1 MNTSTLARSASV
13 VMAGF
18 VLSNLTGLARQILIS
33 QAFGTSAALDAF
45 YAAQRLPDILFNLVA
60 GGALASAFVPSF
72 TGLLT
77 QGQTGP
83 AWRLASQTLNLMTA
97 VLLVASALAWL
108 LAEPLVA
115 GLLAPGFA
123 NDPTQLA
130 LSVRLLRILLVAPVI
145 FGASGL
151 LMGVLNA
158 HNIFLYTALAPSFY
172 WLGMIVG
179 VLAFAPLWG
188 MDGLAWGAVLGAGLH
203 LVVQLPGLRGL
214 PQARWHTGWGLNNP
228 AVREVVRLMGPR
240 LLGVGAVQLNFVV
253 STMLASYLQVGALTA
268 LSMAW
273 QVFTMPQVIIAQAIA
288 IAALP
293 MFSAQVARG
302 DVSAMRTSLAE
313 ATRLILFLAVPATL
327 GLLML
332 GQPVVAV
339 LFERGQFT
347 AASTTLVATA
357 LLFYTLGLVSHSV
370 VEIVSRAF
378 YALKDT
384 WTPVWVG
391 ASAMLGNAALNG
403 VLVVAFPLVGWPDY
417 AGLAFANT
425 LATTLEM
432 GVLAWLIRRHLHGL
446 ELARLWPG
454 VWRAG
459 VAALAMAGVL
469 AVWLML
475 AHGWGVWVQTGGGLA
490 LGAATYLLAA
500 WALRSPDLAIGLS
513 LLRRAP
519 R

>member
-1 MNTSTLARSASV
+1 ML
-13 VMAGF
+13 GF

-33 QAFGTSAALDAF
+33 QTFGASAALDAF
-45 YAAQRLPDILFNLVA
+45 YAAQRLPDLLFNLVA
-60 GGALASAFVPSF
+60 GGALASAFVPTF

-77 QGQTGP
+77 QGKTGP
-83 AWRLASQTLNLMTA
+83 AWQLASHTLNLMTA
-97 VLLVASALAWL
+97 LLLALSGLAWA

-115 GLLAPGFA
+115 GVLAPGFA
-123 NDPTQLA
+123 SNPAQLA
-130 LSVRLLRILLVAPVI
+130 LSVQLLRILLVAPVI

-179 VLAFAPLWG
+179 VLALAPFIG
-188 MDGLAWGAVLGAGLH
+188 IEGLAWGAVLGAALH
-203 LVVQLPGLRGL
+203 LAVQLPGLRAL
-214 PQARWHTGWGLNNP
+214 PERRWHAGLGLSDP
-228 AVREVVRLMGPR
+228 AVREVIRLMGPR

-253 STMLASYLQVGALTA
+253 STVLASYLRVGALTA

-293 MFSAQVARG
+293 TFSAQVARG
-302 DVSAMRTSLAE
+302 DVPAMRHSLAE
-313 ATRLILFLAVPATL
+313 AARLILFLALPATV

-332 GQPVVAV
+332 GHPVVAV

-347 AASTTLVATA
+347 PASTTLVATA
-357 LLFYTLGLVSHSV
+357 LFFYALGLVSHSV

-391 ASAMLGNAALNG
+391 ACAMLGNAALN
-403 VLVVAFPLVGWPDY
+403 VALVAAFPQVGWPDY

-425 LATTLEM
+425 LATTVEM
-432 GVLAWLIRRHLHGL
+432 GVLAWLIRRPLHGL
-446 ELARLWPG
+446 DMARLWPG

-459 VAALAMAGVL
+459 LAALIMAGVL
-469 AVWLML
+469 AGWLKV
-475 AHGWGVWVQTGGGLA
+475 AEGWGAWALAGGGIA
-490 LGAATYLLAA
+490 LGGVAYLLAA
-500 WALRSPDLAIGLS
+500 WGLRSPDVAVALS
-513 LLRRAP
+513 LLRRP